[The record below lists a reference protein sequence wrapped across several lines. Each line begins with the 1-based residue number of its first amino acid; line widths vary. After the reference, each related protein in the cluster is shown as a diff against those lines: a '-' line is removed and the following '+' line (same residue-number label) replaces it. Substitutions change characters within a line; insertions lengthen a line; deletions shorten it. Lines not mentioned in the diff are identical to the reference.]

1 MIPGDLMADIRNY
14 LAPTWPSTQCLR
26 AKVYGRLL
34 LDHIDAMAAGE
45 AKLRA
50 LHREDGGGC
59 AHCLQPWPDDYQT
72 WGAAKWPCETMK
84 ILDGIE

>member
-1 MIPGDLMADIRNY
+1 MSGVPAAIEAELQCVHHLDRTAEIRI
-14 LAPTWPSTQCLR
+14 R
-26 AKVYGRLL
+26 AY
-34 LDHIDAMAAGE
+34 IDAMAAGE

-59 AHCLQPWPDDYQT
+59 AHCIQPWPDDYQT